1 MKIETKSVEEQIQ
14 SSKKNCLVL
23 VNALLGLG
31 FIHYFV
37 YLIAQLANWIF

>member
-1 MKIETKSVEEQIQ
+1 MKIETKSTEEQIQ

-31 FIHYFV
+31 FLHYFV